1 MAGWRPAE
9 ADHGRSRR
17 AAGGVRTSRPDRN
30 RHWLAVVLA
39 GLLLLPPPASA
50 APEFAAPAFQRV
62 WQRTEQPVAEGR
74 VSRPYLWG
82 PAPLA
87 AQTERYDEGREGR
100 RLVQYFDK
108 GRLELTQPDNPAA
121 DLALL
126 QDGALVRDL
135 VLGLVQVGSNR
146 VQFFDPAFIP
156 VAGDDGPGENDA
168 APRYADFALEVVNG
182 IVRSGGPPPA
192 SGVGQPVTATIQAGV
207 RDVRPADAEPRAL
220 IGAYDPTSGHNI
232 AAPFWEAFAAA
243 GLVIDPVTG
252 ADQQAPLYDWRLLA
266 GAPLTEPA
274 WTTVSIGGQPTLLLV
289 QLFER
294 RVLTYRPDAPAGW
307 QVEMANTG
315 RHYYQWRY
323 GPAPAAIPRVGIA
336 PAARGRATQRLSA
349 PPLTPAT
356 PYQVETWLPP
366 SVNGAVTPGVGP
378 GGVRHQLLARGFR
391 TIDFIN
397 DDVSAWLTTP
407 GGRAVSLN
415 DAQRSPVTVADETAE
430 GVILIADTSQ
440 LGAGVWALTLQSFTR
455 PEKQAVL
462 YFRVTAAPRE
472 LPLVLVLNPLFW
484 LGLAGEPPSAVLE
497 RARQEDDR

>member
-1 MAGWRPAE
+1 MAGWRPSWLAQRPQ
-9 ADHGRSRR
+9 AS
-17 AAGGVRTSRPDRN
+17 GGGIVRTKCTDSGWRC
-30 RHWLAVVLA
+30 LLVALA
-39 GLLLLPPPASA
+39 GLLALPLPVAG

-62 WQRTEQPVAEGR
+62 WQRTDQPVAEGR

-87 AQTERYDEGREGR
+87 APTERYDEGREGR

-108 GRLELTQPDNPAA
+108 GRLELTQPDNPST

-135 VLGLVQVGSNR
+135 TLGLVQVGSNR
-146 VQFFDPAFIP
+146 VQLFDPAFIP
-156 VAGDDGPGENDA
+156 VAGDDGPDEHGQ

-182 IVRSGGPPPA
+182 IVRGGGPPTA
-192 SGVGQPVTATIQAGV
+192 SAVGQPVTATIQAGL
-207 RDVRPADAEPRAL
+207 RDVRPAEAEPRVL
-220 IGAYDPTSGHNI
+220 IGAYDPSSGHNI

-243 GLVIDPVTG
+243 GLVIDPITG
-252 ADQQAPLYDWRLLA
+252 ADQQAPLYDWRLLV

-274 WTTVSIGGQPTLLLV
+274 WTTVSIGGRPTLLLV

-323 GPAPAAIPRVGIA
+323 GPAPTAIPSVPIA
-336 PAARGRATQRLSA
+336 PATRGRNQRRLSA
-349 PPLTPAT
+349 PPVTPAT

-366 SVNGAVTPGVGP
+366 SVNGVVTPGVGP

-407 GGRAVSLN
+407 SGRAISLN

-430 GVILIADTSQ
+430 GVILLADTSQ

-455 PEKQAVL
+455 PERQAVL

-472 LPLVLVLNPLFW
+472 LPLTLVLTPLFW
-484 LGLAGEPPSAVLE
+484 LGLTGEPLVALASAW
-497 RARQEDDR
+497 QEGDQ